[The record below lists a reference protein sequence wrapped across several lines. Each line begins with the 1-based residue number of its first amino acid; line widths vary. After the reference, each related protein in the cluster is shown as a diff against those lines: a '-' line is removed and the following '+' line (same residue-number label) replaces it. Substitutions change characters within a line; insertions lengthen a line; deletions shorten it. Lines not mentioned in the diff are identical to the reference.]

1 MSELIPTITGGAGG
15 TVDTAG
21 LRQVFGRFPSGVTA
35 VCALDDDRV
44 PVGLAASSFVAVSL
58 DPPLVGLCVQHT
70 STTWPRLR
78 DRARLG
84 LSVLGDGQDR
94 ICRQLASKQGDRFA
108 GLDLHRTADGAVLL
122 GGASAWLDCSVE
134 SAVTAGD
141 HDLVLLRVHRQCTH
155 PGRGPLVFHES
166 GFHALASLGAA
177 S

>member
-1 MSELIPTITGGAGG
+1 MSELIPTMADGA
-15 TVDTAG
+15 VDATG
-21 LRQVFGRFPSGVTA
+21 LRRVFGRFPSGVTA
-35 VCALDDDRV
+35 VCALDDDGT
-44 PVGLAASSFVAVSL
+44 PVGMAASSFVAVSL

-78 DRARLG
+78 DRARIG

-94 ICRQLASKQGDRFA
+94 ACRALASKQGDRFA
-108 GLDLHRTADGAVLL
+108 GLDLHPTDDGALLL

-134 SAVTAGD
+134 RAVPAGD

-166 GFHALASLGAA
+166 GFHALAQLETA